1 MFAEVKDGLPV
12 SGDGYDAQIITQIK
26 AAVLDLTS
34 STEIQLDGVV
44 DITRE
49 QEEIENPDYDPN
61 DPNNTEPETIMAWVI
76 EDNSTIDD
84 ELVITAISVWC
95 NMRIGNPPNYKEL
108 REAYN
113 SLKGQMR
120 LSSRY
125 GGERRCG
132 S

>member
-1 MFAEVKDGLPV
+1 MFAEVKDSLPV
-12 SGDGYDAQIITQIK
+12 SGDGYDGEIIRQIK

-34 STEIQLDGVV
+34 STEIRLDGVV

-49 QEEIENPDYDPN
+49 PIFETDETSGDEEITGWE
-61 DPNNTEPETIMAWVI
+61 IV
-76 EDNSTIDD
+76 DNSTIDD

>member
-1 MFAEVKDGLPV
+1 MFAEVKDSLPV
-12 SGDGYDAQIITQIK
+12 SGDGYDGEIIRQIK

-49 QEEIENPDYDPN
+49 PVFETDETSGEEEITGWE
-61 DPNNTEPETIMAWVI
+61 IV
-76 EDNSTIDD
+76 DNSTIDD

>member
-1 MFAEVKDGLPV
+1 MFAEVKDSLPV
-12 SGDGYDAQIITQIK
+12 SGDGYDGQIITQIK

-49 QEEIENPDYDPN
+49 PVFETDETSGEEEITGWE
-61 DPNNTEPETIMAWVI
+61 IV
-76 EDNSTIDD
+76 DNSTIDD

-108 REAYN
+108 LDAYN

-125 GGERRCG
+125 GGDRRCG

>member
-1 MFAEVKDGLPV
+1 M
-12 SGDGYDAQIITQIK
+12 
-26 AAVLDLTS
+26 LDLTS
-34 STEIQLDGVV
+34 STEIRLDGVV

-49 QEEIENPDYDPN
+49 PIFETDETSGDEEITGWE
-61 DPNNTEPETIMAWVI
+61 IV
-76 EDNSTIDD
+76 DNSTIDD

>member
-1 MFAEVKDGLPV
+1 MFAEVKDSLPV
-12 SGDGYDAQIITQIK
+12 SGDGYDGEIIRQIK

-34 STEIQLDGVV
+34 STEIRLDGVV

-49 QEEIENPDYDPN
+49 PIFETDETSGEEEITGWE
-61 DPNNTEPETIMAWVI
+61 IV
-76 EDNSTIDD
+76 DNSTIDD

-108 REAYN
+108 LDAYN

-125 GGERRCG
+125 GGDRRCG

>member
-1 MFAEVKDGLPV
+1 MFAEVKDSLPV
-12 SGDGYDAQIITQIK
+12 SGDGYDALIITQIK

-34 STEIQLDGVV
+34 STEIRLDGVV

-49 QEEIENPDYDPN
+49 PVFEMDEDTGEEEFAGWEI
-61 DPNNTEPETIMAWVI
+61 V
-76 EDNSTIDD
+76 DNSTIDD

-108 REAYN
+108 LDAYN

-125 GGERRCG
+125 GGDRRCG

>member
-1 MFAEVKDGLPV
+1 MFAEVKDSLPV

-34 STEIQLDGVV
+34 STEIRLDGVV

-49 QEEIENPDYDPN
+49 PVFGTDETSGEEEITGWE
-61 DPNNTEPETIMAWVI
+61 IV
-76 EDNSTIDD
+76 DNSTVRD

-95 NMRIGNPPNYKEL
+95 NMRIGNPPNYREL
-108 REAYN
+108 KEAYE

-125 GGERRCG
+125 GGERECD

>member
-1 MFAEVKDGLPV
+1 MFAEVKDSLPV
-12 SGDGYDAQIITQIK
+12 SGDGYDGEIIRQIK

-34 STEIQLDGVV
+34 STEIRLDGVV

-49 QEEIENPDYDPN
+49 PVFETDETSGEEEITGWE
-61 DPNNTEPETIMAWVI
+61 IV
-76 EDNSTIDD
+76 DNSTIDD